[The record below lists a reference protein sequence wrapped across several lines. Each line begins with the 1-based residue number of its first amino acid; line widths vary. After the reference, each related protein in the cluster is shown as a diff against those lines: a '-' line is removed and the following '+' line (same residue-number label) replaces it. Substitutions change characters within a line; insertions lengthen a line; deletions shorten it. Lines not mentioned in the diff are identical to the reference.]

1 MRFPENAPM
10 RVSNNELLHAAYGHY
25 ALGAFNVCNLEQ
37 VHGLFRGATEAR
49 APVIVQF
56 TRVMRDYAH
65 PLMLEQLLRG
75 AEMICPEVAFAVH
88 HDHGDEASCAD
99 AIASG
104 HYSSVMIDASHLPF
118 EQNVAA
124 TRRVVEM
131 AHRRGM
137 AVEAELGQLKGV
149 EDELTAGEKDRE
161 RRHPCRQVSALLTDP
176 AQAEEFVG
184 RTGCDSLAVAIGT
197 SHGAYKFSGNQR
209 LHLEVLAEIK
219 RRLAGFPLVLHGGS
233 SVPLDEIERIR
244 NAGGKFDSTASGV
257 SEAELSQAIALG
269 VTKVNIATDGRLI
282 WTRVHREFFRDR
294 PGEFDFMHPGRTYMN
309 DFAGFVAR
317 KCRSL
322 GAAGK
327 SPTPDHCAN
336 SSRSQ
341 AAAKSDASAFSAK
354 PSAPS
359 ALKSKRRGR
368 QGLRRGRRATSEFAP
383 G

>member
-1 MRFPENAPM
+1 MRARTNK
-10 RVSNNELLHAAYGHY
+10 LLQAAYGKC

-49 APVIVQF
+49 SPVIVQF

-75 AEMICPEVAFAVH
+75 AEMIYPDVNFAVH

-99 AIASG
+99 AIESG

-118 EQNVAA
+118 DQNVAA
-124 TRRVVEM
+124 TRRVVQM
-131 AHRRGM
+131 AHPHGI

-149 EDELTAGEKDRE
+149 EDEMSVEGKE
-161 RRHPCRQVSALLTDP
+161 ALLTDP

-197 SHGAYKFSGNQR
+197 SHGAYKFFGSQR
-209 LHLEVLAEIK
+209 LHLEALAEIN

-233 SVPLDEIERIR
+233 TVPLYEIERIR
-244 NAGGKFDSTASGV
+244 KAGGEFDSSASGV
-257 SEAELSQAIALG
+257 SAAELSQAIALG
-269 VTKVNIATDGRLI
+269 VAKVNIATDGRLI

-294 PGEFDFMHPGRTYMN
+294 PDEFDFMHPGRTYMK
-309 DFAGFVAR
+309 DFSEFVAR

-322 GAAGK
+322 GAAGMALGEP
-327 SPTPDHCAN
+327 SPLPARTQDRQHAGKV
-336 SSRSQ
+336 
-341 AAAKSDASAFSAK
+341 AG
-354 PSAPS
+354 APS
-359 ALKSKRRGR
+359 
-368 QGLRRGRRATSEFAP
+368 P
-383 G
+383 